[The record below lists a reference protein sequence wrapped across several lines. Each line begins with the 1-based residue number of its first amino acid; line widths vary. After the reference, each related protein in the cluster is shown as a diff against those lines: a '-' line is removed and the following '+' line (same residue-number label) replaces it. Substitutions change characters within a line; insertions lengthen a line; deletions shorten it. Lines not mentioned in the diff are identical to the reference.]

1 MATFEASA
9 LSDLSTSI
17 QTLEKARRDYR
28 AALLWMKDVS
38 GKLHNPDYR
47 DQLVRFR
54 EVSADVMCSPCLVS
68 VLFTGNVHMF
78 RGV

>member
-9 LSDLSTSI
+9 LSDLSVSI
-17 QTLEKARRDYR
+17 HTLEKARTDYR

-38 GKLHNPDYR
+38 GKLQNPDYR

-54 EVSADVMCSPCLVS
+54 EVSDLCVFVCVF
-68 VLFTGNVHMF
+68 V
-78 RGV
+78 

>member
-9 LSDLSTSI
+9 LSDLSLSI
-17 QTLEKARRDYR
+17 QTLEKARTDYR

-38 GKLHNPDYR
+38 GKLQNPDYR

-54 EVSADVMCSPCLVS
+54 EVC
-68 VLFTGNVHMF
+68 TNNY
-78 RGV
+78 RGLAHIIGPENKPT

>member
-9 LSDLSTSI
+9 LSDLTISI
-17 QTLEKARRDYR
+17 QTLEKARTDYR

-54 EVSADVMCSPCLVS
+54 EVSTDVNCLWCVYLVLSFCCSLVMY
-68 VLFTGNVHMF
+68 TC
-78 RGV
+78 